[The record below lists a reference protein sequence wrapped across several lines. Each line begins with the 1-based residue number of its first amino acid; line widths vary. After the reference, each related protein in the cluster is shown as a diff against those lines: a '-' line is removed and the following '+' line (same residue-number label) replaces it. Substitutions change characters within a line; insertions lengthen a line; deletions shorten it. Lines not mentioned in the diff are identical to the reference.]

1 MDHVFE
7 KSGGCGGLTF
17 FALLD
22 IAADIVYNNIK
33 Y

>member
-17 FALLD
+17 FR
-22 IAADIVYNNIK
+22 NTKK
-33 Y
+33 YFEKGKKI